1 MSRQADEFIEFAGEI
16 IRTAS
21 THSDRRDRRRRRR
34 QRRKRAWRRALRIMG
49 AMAAAAVSIVVL
61 MFAIGWFPD
70 PGANRGTLAAPLG
83 IALAWA
89 AILVLGLRGQ
99 RTTPK
104 LIAQSDLPQLPAR
117 TDEWL
122 ELQRRS
128 LPSGAQRELDGIH
141 AHLERLRPQLAALN
155 PQTPAAS
162 ELRQL
167 LGQEL
172 PELIHGY
179 QKVPPALQR
188 QPLHGGPSPD
198 SRLVEGLATIRQE
211 IDRMHAR
218 LASDDLNALATQ
230 QRFLELKYKREDD
243 LDE

>member
-16 IRTAS
+16 IRTVS
-21 THSDRRDRRRRRR
+21 TRSDRRRRRR
-34 QRRKRAWRRALRIMG
+34 QRRRRALKRALRLTG
-49 AMAAAAVSIVVL
+49 GMALAAVSVIAL
-61 MFAIGWFPD
+61 MFAIGFFPD
-70 PGANRGTLAAPLG
+70 PAANRGTLAAPIL

-89 AILVLGLRGQ
+89 AILVLGLRG
-99 RTTPK
+99 RRATPK
-104 LIAQSDLPQLPAR
+104 LIAQSDLPRLPAR

-141 AHLERLRPQLAALN
+141 ARLERLTPQLAALD
-155 PQTPAAS
+155 PQAPLAS

-172 PELIHGY
+172 PELVHGY

-198 SRLVEGLATIRQE
+198 NRLVEGLATIRTE
-211 IDRMHAR
+211 IDRMHTR
-218 LASDDLNALATQ
+218 LAADDLNALATQ
-230 QRFLELKYKREDD
+230 QRFLELKYKRDDD